1 MKQFKL
7 SIIITAIAFSISSCS
22 NKQKQE
28 TIEHVEIVPFD
39 IAKAEMLSDKC
50 DTITAPLS
58 QEDYALMI
66 DLIESGIT
74 ELTPTLKDIVESK
87 SQEEAI
93 TAYSQ
98 NSELTDKVDYISSFW
113 EYATNGELSN
123 DNLNRLNRLSKKYA
137 EFDQMMT
144 EISDLVYNKYELY

>member
-7 SIIITAIAFSISSCS
+7 SMIIATIAFSISSCS
-22 NKQKQE
+22 NKRQAQTE
-28 TIEHVEIVPFD
+28 PEAIAPFN
-39 IAKAEMLSDKC
+39 ISKAEMLSDKC

-74 ELTPTLKDIVESK
+74 ELTPTLKEIVESK

-98 NSELTDKVDYISSFW
+98 NSELTDKIDYISSFW
-113 EYATNGELSN
+113 DYAANGELSN
-123 DNLNRLNRLSKKYA
+123 ENRNRLNGLSEKYA
-137 EFDQMMT
+137 EFDRMMT

>member
-1 MKQFKL
+1 MVIAL
-7 SIIITAIAFSISSCS
+7 SVSSCS
-22 NKQKQE
+22 NKQQAPAE
-28 TIEHVEIVPFD
+28 LEAIAPFD

-58 QEDYALMI
+58 QKDYALMI

-74 ELTPTLKDIVESK
+74 ELTPTLKEIVESK